1 MNEVVRAVGAR
12 EWNEDVLG
20 SEVPALVDFWA
31 AWCGPCQLMSPIV
44 EQIAKERADEI
55 KVLKLNVDENP
66 EVAAEHGIRSI
77 PTLVLFS
84 GGVERRRVAGAI
96 PKPRLEAEF
105 DKAMVSARAGAPWDE
120 DAANEGGI

>member
-31 AWCGPCQLMSPIV
+31 AWCGPCQLVSPIV

-84 GGVERRRVAGAI
+84 GGVERRRVVGAI
-96 PKPRLEAEF
+96 PKPRLEAEL
-105 DKAMVSARAGAPWDE
+105 DKAMVSARAGFPWDE
-120 DAANEGGI
+120 DAPNEGGI